1 MEAKEFPEVNLR
13 IAEDQ
18 PEYQTLPV
26 YHNSKEGSVTFCFQ
40 LDEDEL
46 NRVKATGEIWIK
58 QFTFNRVMNPIAPT
72 TNKEDLI

>member
-13 IAEDQ
+13 IAENQ

-26 YHNSKEGSVTFCFQ
+26 FHNPKEGSVTFCFQ

-58 QFTFNRVMNPIAPT
+58 QFTFNRAMNPIAPT